1 MTSFRSDPTF
11 RWALAASVATA
22 LLVVSPFCFLG
33 QASGH
38 DFQFHVASWM
48 DVARQWHAG
57 VVFPRW
63 AVWANYGYGEPRFI
77 FYPPLSWCLGA
88 ALGLFLPWSVVPA
101 TFIFLCLVIAGV
113 SMFRLASE
121 WLSPAG
127 TIAATVLY
135 VANPYQMVL
144 VYYRSDFA
152 ELLAA
157 SLFPLAIHYALCC
170 APSDIAGRDGEET
183 AHRAHEPLRNI
194 AVLAIVYG
202 AIWLANAPAAVVA
215 SYALAVLLA
224 VCAILRRSFLPLFA
238 SSAALIL
245 GLILAGVYIVPAAY
259 EQAWVNIGQAV
270 SAGFRPAE
278 NFLFT
283 WVLDPEHNLVNLE
296 ISAVAVLMITLTG
309 IGAAISH
316 HRTRSSRF
324 IWIAMFAGAV
334 MSALLMFPSSGP
346 VWQYAPKLRF
356 VQFPWRWLLPL
367 GVSLAFFL
375 GETVATSRHRLAV
388 ALGCVAL
395 LTGTG
400 VLIARATYWDSD
412 DLVDIL
418 TAVSS
423 GQGYE
428 GTYEYC
434 TLGGDQTD
442 LPLRSPTVV
451 LLPAEPE
458 ENSSALPAPQQPR
471 NWSVEDWQ
479 PERKVLIVEASSPA
493 RAAVRLLNYPAWR
506 VRVNGAPVESESD
519 TDSGQMIVP
528 LPAGR
533 SRVEI
538 FLARTPDR
546 TIGGALS
553 CMAALLLAEMAFAAL
568 RRRRKG
574 LRTAQG

>member
-1 MTSFRSDPTF
+1 
-11 RWALAASVATA
+11 
-22 LLVVSPFCFLG
+22 
-33 QASGH
+33 
-38 DFQFHVASWM
+38 M

-57 VVFPRW
+57 VLFPRW

-88 ALGLFLPWSVVPA
+88 GLGLFLPWSVVPA
-101 TFIFLCLVIAGV
+101 TFIFLCLVLAGV
-113 SMFRLASE
+113 SMFRLASA

-127 TIAATVLY
+127 SIAATVLY
-135 VANPYQMVL
+135 VASPYQLVL

-157 SLFPLAIHYALCC
+157 SLFPLAIHYAFGC
-170 APSDIAGRDGEET
+170 AHSEGASHDDK
-183 AHRAHEPLRNI
+183 EPAIGMHGPLPNMAAL
-194 AVLAIVYG
+194 AVVYG
-202 AIWLANAPAAVVA
+202 AIWLTNAPTAVVA
-215 SYALAVLLA
+215 SYALALLLVL
-224 VCAILRRSFLPLFA
+224 CAILRGSFRPLFVGL
-238 SSAALIL
+238 AALAL
-245 GLILAGVYIVPAAY
+245 GLMLAGVYIVPAAH
-259 EQAWVNIGQAV
+259 EQGWVNIDQAV

-296 ISAVAVLMITLTG
+296 ISAVAVLMITLAG
-309 IGAAISH
+309 IGAVISH
-316 HRTRSSRF
+316 RRSRSSRL
-324 IWIAMFAGAV
+324 IWMAMFV
-334 MSALLMFPSSGP
+334 MAMISVLLMFPGSSA

-356 VQFPWRWLLPL
+356 VQFPWRWLVPL

-375 GETVATSRHRLAV
+375 GEAVATSRHRVSV

-412 DLVDIL
+412 DLADIL

-442 LPLRSPTVV
+442 LPLRSPSVV
-451 LLPAEPE
+451 LSPAEPE
-458 ENSSALPAPQQPR
+458 ENTGARSAPQPSG
-471 NWSVEDWQ
+471 NWSVDDWR
-479 PERKVLIVEASSPA
+479 PERKVLIVEASSPV
-493 RAAVRLLNYPAWR
+493 RAAVSLLNYPAWR
-506 VRVNGAPVESESD
+506 IRVNGAPVASESD
-519 TDSGQMIVP
+519 ADSGQMIVP

-533 SRVEI
+533 SRVEVL
-538 FLARTPDR
+538 FARTPDR
-546 TIGGALS
+546 TVGGALS
-553 CMAALLLAEMAFAAL
+553 CVAAVLLAGIVFAGVDL
-568 RRRRKG
+568 RVFV
-574 LRTAQG
+574 